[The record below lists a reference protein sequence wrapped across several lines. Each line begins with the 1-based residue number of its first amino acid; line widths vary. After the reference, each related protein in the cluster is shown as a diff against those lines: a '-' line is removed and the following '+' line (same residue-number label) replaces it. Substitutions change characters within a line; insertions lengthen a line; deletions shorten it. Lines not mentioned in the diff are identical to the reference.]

1 MRKVRVASVTAP
13 ALEAREDQT
22 TEEIINDAINF
33 WKSEIAKVLPDAPDL
48 IVLPEL
54 CDRPKVGSISERKQS
69 EIATSKDRRFLNFLA
84 ETALENRLYIAYP
97 TYRMDDSGLLWNSCI
112 ILDRKGEVV
121 GCYDKNHLVTF
132 ENVDRKIEYG
142 RDIAV
147 IDLDFG
153 RVGIAICFDL
163 NFTELLDKYRRLG
176 IEILIFPSE
185 YHGGLMQGYWAY
197 QLRTHLLSSIRP
209 PAPSTLISPLGEL
222 IATSTNYFNHF
233 TEVVNLDYI
242 VIHLDG
248 HFEKLTKIKNKYGSR
263 MQIYDPGLL
272 GAVLIVSECE
282 TVSAMDLV
290 TEFSLTLLDDY
301 LDASRRHRNET
312 ETE

>member
-13 ALEAREDQT
+13 ALEAHEDQT
-22 TEEIINDAINF
+22 ITEIIDGAIKF
-33 WKSEIAKVLPDAPDL
+33 WSNEIAKVLPDAPDL

-54 CDRPKVGSISERKQS
+54 CDRPRVGSISESKQS
-69 EIATSKDRRFLNFLA
+69 EIVLSNDQRFLNFLKD
-84 ETALENRLYIAYP
+84 TARDNRVYIAYP
-97 TYRMDDSGLLWNSCI
+97 TYRIDISGTLWNSCI
-112 ILDRKGEVV
+112 ILDRRGEEV

-142 RDIAV
+142 QEIAI

-163 NFTELLDKYRRLG
+163 NFTELLDKYRKSG

-197 QLRTHLLSSIRP
+197 QLRAYFLSSVRP
-209 PAPSTLISPLGEL
+209 PAPSTLLSPLGEQ
-222 IATSTNYFNHF
+222 IATTTNYFNHF
-233 TEVVNLDYI
+233 SHDVNLDYI

-248 HFEKLTKIKNKYGSR
+248 HFEKLSQIKSKYGSK
-263 MQIYDPGLL
+263 IEIFDPGRL
-272 GAVLIVSECE
+272 GAVLIMSESE
-282 TVSAMDLV
+282 TISARGLV
-290 TEFSLTLLDDY
+290 AEFSLTLLDDY
-301 LDASRRHRNET
+301 LDASRRHRDNRIT
-312 ETE
+312 T